1 MPFLFLF
8 FFKYNCIHH
17 PCLIFYESFK
27 YGTGARELLSL
38 RSEPKP
44 IKLQWRDNSLAAD
57 GQNWLS
63 STINISMHSVL
74 KGEFRAGFNYSA
86 SLRNKRGL
94 KTRYWDGLFSCSCI
108 QKRKSTGLLSANTQI
123 PDTHICMGHDE
134 NNLYE
139 VSKML
144 RAFPYIWKSLRQVEF

>member
-1 MPFLFLF
+1 MSMSFLFPF

-38 RSEPKP
+38 CLESKP
-44 IKLQWRDNSLAAD
+44 IKLQWRDNCLAAD
-57 GQNWLS
+57 GQNWLN
-63 STINISMHSVL
+63 STINIFMHSVL
-74 KGEFRAGFNYSA
+74 KGEFRAGFNYST
-86 SLRNKRGL
+86 SLRNKMGL

-108 QKRKSTGLLSANTQI
+108 QKRKSTGLLS
-123 PDTHICMGHDE
+123 DTHICMGHDE
-134 NNLYE
+134 NLLHE

-144 RAFPYIWKSLRQVEF
+144 RAFPCIWKSLREVEF